1 MAAAAYTWVLK
12 DGLGQLGG
20 IMFAARYGSNFD
32 EDIKKWRFMA
42 MFALNVSILIE
53 ILTLKFPHL
62 FLLLASIA
70 NVGKNICYLLAS
82 ASRSQINMRFA
93 LKNNMG
99 DISGKSVSQWTTSSL
114 IGMGIGMG
122 LSNLINISVLTQ
134 LMPTCF
140 LLSGFSLYF
149 TYKSAVILDEVN
161 LNNSRANL
169 LFNHYFQ
176 SGEKKE
182 ILSMREVNKQES
194 FLFPNFM
201 NS

>member
-62 FLLLASIA
+62 FLLLASVA

-93 LKNNMG
+93 KNNNMG

-114 IGMGIGMG
+114 VGMG
-122 LSNLINISVLTQ
+122 LGMALSSVINISSLPQ
-134 LMPTCF
+134 LMPTCL
-140 LLSGFSLYF
+140 LLSSFSLYY
-149 TYKSAVILDEVN
+149 TYKSAVILDEAN
-161 LNNSRANL
+161 LNNPRANI
-169 LFNHYFQ
+169 LFGHYFD
-176 SGEKKE
+176 SGKKKE
-182 ILSMREVNKQES
+182 ILTMK
-194 FLFPNFM
+194 
-201 NS
+201 